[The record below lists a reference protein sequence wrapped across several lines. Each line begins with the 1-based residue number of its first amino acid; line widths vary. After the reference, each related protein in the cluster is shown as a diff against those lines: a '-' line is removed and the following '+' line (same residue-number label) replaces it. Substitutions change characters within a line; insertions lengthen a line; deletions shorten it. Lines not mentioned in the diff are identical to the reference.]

1 MADERG
7 THIWQSSWEGHLLH
21 PTPYN
26 FRWWKWCPR
35 VPPMRNFHT
44 NRWPATRLIIPGVSP
59 PPASRSIQPWVRSPS
74 FWIPNVGTT
83 RFPILI
89 FQLHESF
96 RKNKLNVH
104 SPWIR
109 IWNWFYSLLKHSIIC
124 SNWAKPAF
132 ASLYHNLFESA
143 LSSLWQ

>member
-1 MADERG
+1 MANERG

-44 NRWPATRLIIPGVSP
+44 NRWPATRLIIPLTSP
-59 PPASRSIQPWVRSPS
+59 PPTSRYIQPWVRGPS
-74 FWIPNVGTT
+74 FEFQMSEP
-83 RFPILI
+83 RDSRYYI

-109 IWNWFYSLLKHSIIC
+109 IWNWFYSLLKYSIIC